1 MPKAGMWLF
10 KLCIQVSKDL
20 KFSLMMFNLVH
31 LSGLHATSVVHQREK
46 KENRHQCALLTKG
59 ERGELQHPTALF

>member
-1 MPKAGMWLF
+1 
-10 KLCIQVSKDL
+10 
-20 KFSLMMFNLVH
+20 MFNLVH

-46 KENRHQCALLTKG
+46 KGNRHQCALLTKG